1 MCPRL
6 KRKSHPQPGPPH
18 DWAGS
23 ARSDAAIEVRW
34 LQRLQTPVRFIET
47 PVPWLQQPD
56 QAEREL
62 AFAFVWHAI
71 AIVSVDEMADLVDRF
86 GLPRSG
92 CALALAPEDKLLN
105 DFVVLLWA
113 ES

>member
-1 MCPRL
+1 MTGQARLDPMPRL
-6 KRKSHPQPGPPH
+6 KYDGYR
-18 DWAGS
+18 DF
-23 ARSDAAIEVRW
+23 
-34 LQRLQTPVRFIET
+34 QTPVRFIET
-47 PVPWLQQPD
+47 PVPWLQQSD

-62 AFAFVWHAI
+62 AFPFVRHAI
-71 AIVSVDEMADLVDRF
+71 AIVRVEEMVHLVERF

-92 CALALAPEDKLLN
+92 CAHALVPEHKLLN

>member
-1 MCPRL
+1 MTGQARLDPMPRL
-6 KRKSHPQPGPPH
+6 KYDGYR
-18 DWAGS
+18 DF
-23 ARSDAAIEVRW
+23 
-34 LQRLQTPVRFIET
+34 QTPVRFIET
-47 PVPWLQQPD
+47 PVPWLQQSD

-62 AFAFVWHAI
+62 AFPFVRHAI
-71 AIVSVDEMADLVDRF
+71 AIVRVDEMVHLVERF

-92 CALALAPEDKLLN
+92 CADALVPEHKLLN

>member
-1 MCPRL
+1 MTGQARLDPMLRL
-6 KRKSHPQPGPPH
+6 KYDGYR
-18 DWAGS
+18 DF
-23 ARSDAAIEVRW
+23 
-34 LQRLQTPVRFIET
+34 QTPVRLIET

-62 AFAFVWHAI
+62 AFAFVWHAS
-71 AIVSVDEMADLVDRF
+71 AIVSVDEMAHLVERF
-86 GLPRSG
+86 GLHRNG
-92 CALALAPEDKLLN
+92 CAVTLAPEDKLLN